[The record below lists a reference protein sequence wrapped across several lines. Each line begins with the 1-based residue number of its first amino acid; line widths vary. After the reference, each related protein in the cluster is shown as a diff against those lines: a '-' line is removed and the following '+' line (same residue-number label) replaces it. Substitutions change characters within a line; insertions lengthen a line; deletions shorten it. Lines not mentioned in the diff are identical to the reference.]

1 MKEFDYDLDYKNLI
15 LQIEETRKLY
25 RIGRGEQGVLLVRP
39 YTNDICAHWRF
50 VNETIARKSADK
62 IYSMF
67 CDYKEQQDFI
77 GMDMARKFLE
87 MGFTRARRYANH
99 PSGKK
104 YASDGS
110 VSPQSPTALHCE
122 KSRSATVFK
131 KVRDKAAY
139 DETYQFYEKRVEV
152 TGMTELIGKDDPRFF
167 GQTCNK
173 PYDRHHYKMVCK
185 IKSFVL
191 ESWDEVQEY
200 WWNNIAL
207 QSRYDC

>member
-1 MKEFDYDLDYKNLI
+1 MKEFDYGLDYKTI
-15 LQIEETRKLY
+15 DFTIEENRKLY

-39 YTNDICAHWRF
+39 YTNDICSHWRF
-50 VNETIARKSADK
+50 VNETTAHKSADK

-110 VSPQSPTALHCE
+110 ISPQSPTALHCE
-122 KSRSATVFK
+122 KSRAATVFK

-139 DETYQFYEKRVEV
+139 DEKYVIMRKEWRASE
-152 TGMTELIGKDDPRFF
+152 
-167 GQTCNK
+167 
-173 PYDRHHYKMVCK
+173 
-185 IKSFVL
+185 
-191 ESWDEVQEY
+191 
-200 WWNNIAL
+200 
-207 QSRYDC
+207 